1 MFDGGRGFCLMGEG
15 GFVWWGKGVLF
26 DGGRGFCLMG
36 EEGFV

>member
-1 MFDGGRGFCLMGEG
+1 MGEG

-36 EEGFV
+36 EGGFV